1 MAPAVSRREWREST
15 PEAIEADLA
24 ALWRELARD
33 GKIARA
39 VMTNLVVFRLRTS
52 TSEAPSEGAPRDSR
66 TDAAPETGEPLDAV
80 LARHPSRAIIIE
92 HVPGHSTAG
101 GPVGAGVGVLICGPP
116 AARYGVE
123 AVLVQSARAE
133 ASLPSVVRRFV
144 RGDLPTSIWWT
155 EDLSTVPP
163 LAPLLRM
170 GRQLIYDSRR
180 WRELDAGIRIV
191 ANLAANRLVDLADL
205 NWRRLAPLR
214 DALVHAAGFADT
226 RTISADLVRIDHHP
240 AEEPLAWLLA
250 GWLAAKL
257 EWPASALP
265 TVRAIDGS
273 DEILTVSVGT
283 QRPPMLEGCLNA
295 HRACV
300 TVTGRPPIVL
310 PTIRESEAD
319 AVAAELRL
327 LACETELHETIAALA
342 QRFALAER
350 PNQ

>member
-1 MAPAVSRREWREST
+1 MAPAVNRREWRGSR

-24 ALWRELARD
+24 ALWRELAHD

-39 VMTNLVVFRLRTS
+39 VMTNLVVFRLPVPEGRS
-52 TSEAPSEGAPRDSR
+52 AAAPPDNR
-66 TDAAPETGEPLDAV
+66 TDAALETGEPLDAV

-92 HVPGHSTAG
+92 HAPGHSRLG

-123 AVLVQSARAE
+123 AVLVRSACAE

-163 LAPLLRM
+163 VTALLRM

-180 WRELDAGIRIV
+180 WGDLHAGIAIV
-191 ANLAANRLVDLADL
+191 ANLAADQLVDLADL
-205 NWRRLAPLR
+205 NWRRFAPLR
-214 DALVHAAGFADT
+214 EALVHAAGFVDGRTVTADM
-226 RTISADLVRIDHHP
+226 VQIDHQP
-240 AEEPLAWLLA
+240 AQESLAWLLA

-257 EWPASALP
+257 EWPASARLA
-265 TVRAIDGS
+265 VRAVNET
-273 DEILTVSVGT
+273 DEILTVTVGKET
-283 QRPPMLEGCLNA
+283 PPILEGCLNA

-300 TVTGRPPIVL
+300 RVTGRPPIVL

-319 AVAAELRL
+319 AVAAELRI
-327 LACETELHETIAALA
+327 LASETELHEAIGQLA
-342 QRFALAER
+342 KRFASG
-350 PNQ
+350 

>member
-15 PEAIEADLA
+15 PAAIEADLA
-24 ALWRELARD
+24 ALWRELAHD

-39 VMTNLVVFRLRTS
+39 VMTNLVVFRLRERA
-52 TSEAPSEGAPRDSR
+52 SEGRANGAPRDSR
-66 TDAAPETGEPLDAV
+66 TDAAPETGDPLDAV

-123 AVLVQSARAE
+123 TVLVQSACAE

-163 LAPLLRM
+163 LAPLLKM

-180 WRELDAGIRIV
+180 WRQLQSGIRIV
-191 ANLAANRLVDLADL
+191 ANLAADRLVDLADL

-214 DALVHAAGFADT
+214 EALVHAAGFADT
-226 RTISADLVRIDHHP
+226 RTVTADLVRIEHRPD
-240 AEEPLAWLLA
+240 EEPLAWLLA

-257 EWPASALP
+257 EWPATAAP
-265 TVRAIDGS
+265 TLRAVEGT
-273 DEILTVSVGT
+273 DEILTVTIGK
-283 QRPPMLEGCLNA
+283 QAPAMLEGCLNA
-295 HRACV
+295 QRACV
-300 TVTGRPPIVL
+300 TVTGRPRIVL

-319 AVAAELRL
+319 AVAAELRI

-342 QRFALAER
+342 QRFA
-350 PNQ
+350 PG

>member
-15 PEAIEADLA
+15 PEGIEADLT
-24 ALWRELARD
+24 ALWREVAHD

-39 VMTNLVVFRLRTS
+39 VMTNLVVFHLR
-52 TSEAPSEGAPRDSR
+52 AR
-66 TDAAPETGEPLDAV
+66 APEGRPEGDPPDTRTYAALESSEPLAAV

-92 HVPGHSTAG
+92 HAPGHSGAG

-123 AVLVQSARAE
+123 AVLVQSACAE
-133 ASLPSVVRRFV
+133 ASLPSIVRRFV

-163 LAPLLRM
+163 LTPLLRM

-180 WRELDAGIRIV
+180 WRQFHAGIGIV
-191 ANLAANRLVDLADL
+191 ANLASERLVDLADL

-226 RTISADLVRIDHHP
+226 RTVTADLVRIDHHP
-240 AEEPLAWLLA
+240 AEESLAWLLA

-257 EWPASALP
+257 DWPASALP
-265 TVRAIDGS
+265 VVRAV
-273 DEILTVSVGT
+273 DETDEALTVTVGKQT
-283 QRPPMLEGCLNA
+283 PMLEGCLNA
-295 HRACV
+295 VRACV
-300 TVTGRPPIVL
+300 TLTGRPPIVI
-310 PTIRESEAD
+310 PTTRESEAES
-319 AVAAELRL
+319 VAAELRI

-342 QRFALAER
+342 ERLAR
-350 PNQ
+350 G

>member
-1 MAPAVSRREWREST
+1 MASAVSRREWREST

-24 ALWRELARD
+24 ALWRELAHD

-39 VMTNLVVFRLRTS
+39 VMTNLVVFRLRTRS
-52 TSEAPSEGAPRDSR
+52 PEGRSEGAPPDDR
-66 TDAAPETGEPLDAV
+66 TDAALETGETLDAV
-80 LARHPSRAIIIE
+80 LARHPSRAIVIE
-92 HVPGHSTAG
+92 HAPGHAMPG

-116 AARYGVE
+116 AARYGIE
-123 AVLVQSARAE
+123 SVLVRSACSE

-163 LAPLLRM
+163 LTPLLGM

-180 WRELDAGIRIV
+180 WRHLKTGVGIV
-191 ANLAANRLVDLADL
+191 ANLAAERLVDLADL
-205 NWRRLAPLR
+205 NWRRLSPLR
-214 DALVHAAGFADT
+214 EALVHAAGFADT
-226 RTISADLVRIDHHP
+226 RTVTADLVRIEHDP
-240 AEEPLAWLLA
+240 AEESLAWLLA

-265 TVRAIDGS
+265 TVRAVDGA
-273 DEILTVSVGT
+273 DEILTITVGKRT
-283 QRPPMLEGCLNA
+283 PPMLEGCLNA

-300 TVTGRPPIVL
+300 TLTGRPPIVL
-310 PTIRESEAD
+310 PMIRESEAD
-319 AVAAELRL
+319 AVAAELRI

-342 QRFALAER
+342 ERFALG
-350 PNQ
+350 

>member
-24 ALWRELARD
+24 ALWREVAHD

-39 VMTNLVVFRLRTS
+39 VMTNLVVFRLRGRAA
-52 TSEAPSEGAPRDSR
+52 EGRPEGAPRDSR
-66 TDAAPETGEPLDAV
+66 TDAASETGEPLDAV
-80 LARHPSRAIIIE
+80 LARHPSRALIIE
-92 HVPGHSTAG
+92 HVPGNSSGG

-123 AVLVQSARAE
+123 AVLVQSPCAE

-163 LAPLLRM
+163 LTPLLRM

-180 WRELDAGIRIV
+180 WRQLDAGIRIV
-191 ANLAANRLVDLADL
+191 ANLAADRLVDLADL

-214 DALVHAAGFADT
+214 EVLVHAARFADT
-226 RTISADLVRIDHHP
+226 RTINADLVRIEHHP

-265 TVRAIDGS
+265 TVRAVDRTN
-273 DEILTVSVGT
+273 EILTVTVGT
-283 QRPPMLEGCLNA
+283 ETPPLLEACLNA
-295 HRACV
+295 HRSCV
-300 TVTGRPPIVL
+300 TVPGRPPMVL

-319 AVAAELRL
+319 AVAAELRI
-327 LACETELHETIAALA
+327 LACETELHDTIATLA
-342 QRFALAER
+342 TRFAR
-350 PNQ
+350 G